1 VRTLGLVAAAL
12 GLLAVLLAGAAA
24 TTLDR
29 PGGTAGLSPT
39 TGIPAEFVPI
49 IEAAASAY
57 CDLPPT
63 LLAAVLKVESDFNPA
78 AVNRNDPSD
87 PADDAQGM
95 GQSLPGTWAAYGI
108 DANGDGAAD
117 PFEAA
122 DAVHGAARYLC
133 ALGAG
138 NPDTQRL
145 AVAAYNAGPLAVR
158 RAGGIPNQAHCP
170 PSHPTSLDRRC
181 ETADYVRK
189 VFAQATTYAAD
200 ATLELPAG
208 DLLARVV
215 GFAYAKI
222 GTPYSWG
229 GDGSD
234 GFYDC
239 SGFTMRAY
247 AEAGVRL
254 PRTSRQQYQA
264 STKVALGDLQAGDLL
279 FWAYDTSDPGSIHH
293 VAIYLGHDM
302 DGVDW
307 MIDAP
312 HTGATVHVRRVYWT
326 GYLGATR
333 PLDSQ

>member
-1 VRTLGLVAAAL
+1 VRTLGVVAAAL
-12 GLLAVLLAGAAA
+12 GLLAVLLAGAAVI
-24 TTLDR
+24 TLD
-29 PGGTAGLSPT
+29 PPAGAAGLSPT
-39 TGIPAEFVPI
+39 TGIPSELVQVV
-49 IEAAASAY
+49 EAAASAY
-57 CDLPPT
+57 CDLPPA
-63 LLAAVLKVESDFNPA
+63 LLAAVLKVESDFDSA

-95 GQSLPGTWAAYGI
+95 GQILPGTWAAYGI
-108 DANGDGAAD
+108 DANGDGTAD

-122 DAVHGAARYLC
+122 DAVHGTARYLC

-138 NPDTQRL
+138 NPDTQRI
-145 AVAAYNAGPLAVR
+145 AVAAYNAGPQAVR
-158 RAGGIPNQAHCP
+158 RAEGIPNQAQCP
-170 PSHPTSLDRRC
+170 LSHPASLDRRC

-189 VFAQATTYAAD
+189 VFAQAAAYATD

-208 DLLARVV
+208 DLLARVI

-222 GTPYSWG
+222 GTPYRWG
-229 GDGSD
+229 GDGTD

-247 AEAGVRL
+247 AEAGIRL

-264 STKVALGDLQAGDLL
+264 SPNVALGDLQTGDLL
-279 FWAYDTSDPGSIHH
+279 FWAYDTGDLGSIHH
-293 VAIYLGHDM
+293 VAIYLGHDI

-312 HTGATVHVRRVYWT
+312 HTGATVQVRRVYWT

-333 PLDSQ
+333 PMS